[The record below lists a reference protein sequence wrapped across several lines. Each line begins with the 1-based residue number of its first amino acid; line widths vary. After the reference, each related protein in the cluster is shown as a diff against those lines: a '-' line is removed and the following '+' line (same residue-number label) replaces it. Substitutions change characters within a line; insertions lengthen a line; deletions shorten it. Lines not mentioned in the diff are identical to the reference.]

1 MAERGTSKKL
11 ARATRPNRF
20 VMLSE
25 RLLLASFACAC
36 GAEIEIAA
44 GATLATDIVCV
55 GCGEWIGVYAELLPA
70 PARSPR
76 RKRQSRGRRGGGRA
90 RS

>member
-1 MAERGTSKKL
+1 MARPGPPKK
-11 ARATRPNRF
+11 RAKAKRPSRF
-20 VMLSE
+20 VTLSE

-44 GATLATDIVCV
+44 DATLATDIVCI

-70 PARSPR
+70 PAPKRHQPARGPR
-76 RKRQSRGRRGGGRA
+76 RRHARR
-90 RS
+90 